1 MCRIA
6 INKHL
11 QKKNSQYFSEVDTM
25 KRILLTALAT
35 ALLFSSVVSAA
46 NLMIDEN
53 SKNYSHTTALAEIN
67 DSITAVG
74 TTETGKMKIT
84 IKPFFHSFILKGNV
98 MEGYTVSNNGLPY
111 KKPKSMLEKA
121 NGYIFKSKGKVVATE
136 SLPLAGVVLEAENK
150 MSKPLLIDIES
161 SVLQIA
167 DFSGPPVRTL
177 NDMEQGGGLGRNKL
191 MIPPKQSKTVLLF
204 RSDAEYHTPSYKSSS
219 VGLFLPATSVDFN
232 KLHAEVALNVDGKFV
247 SITADGAIPE
257 EIQKKYDQAAQMAA
271 K

>member
-1 MCRIA
+1 MNA
-6 INKHL
+6 
-11 QKKNSQYFSEVDTM
+11 QYFSEVDTM
-25 KRILLTALAT
+25 KKILLTALAT
-35 ALLFSSVVSAA
+35 TLFFSSVTSAA

-53 SKNYSHTTALAEIN
+53 SKTYSHTTALAEIN

-74 TTETGKMKIT
+74 TTETGTMKLSV
-84 IKPFFHSFILKGNV
+84 KPFFHSFILNGNV
-98 MEGYTVSNNGLPY
+98 MSGNAITENGLPY

-121 NGYIFKSKGKVVATE
+121 NGYIFKAKGKSVVTE
-136 SLPLAGVVLEAENK
+136 SLPLAGVILTAENK
-150 MSKPLLIDIES
+150 STRPLLIDIEN
-161 SVLQIA
+161 SVIQIA

-219 VGLFLPATSVDFN
+219 IGVFLPATSVDFN
-232 KLHAEVALNVDGKFV
+232 KLHAEVALNVDGKYI

-257 EIQKKYDQAAQMAA
+257 NIQKKYDQAAQMAA